1 MPYSIMIIDED
12 RNIAD
17 LIETFLI
24 NENFNVIKFVTAED
38 ALLYAQEEEV
48 DLAIVDASLPDM
60 DGFVLC
66 KKIRERYIY
75 PIIILSEND
84 AEREKITGF
93 ASGADDYI
101 TKPFKSLE
109 LVARVKAHLR
119 RYKTYIPPYAEA
131 DSGTIMRYK
140 LLKINT
146 DSFEC
151 FLGNK
156 RVDLTPTEFSIV
168 RTLLEHPGKVLSAED
183 LFREIW
189 KDEFFTKNSSSITVH
204 IRHIRKKLHDTGLK
218 PSYIKTVWGVGY
230 KI

>member
-12 RNIAD
+12 RNVAD

-38 ALLYAQEEEV
+38 ALLYVQGQEV

-168 RTLLEHPGKVLSAED
+168 RTLLEHPGKVL
-183 LFREIW
+183 R
-189 KDEFFTKNSSSITVH
+189 
-204 IRHIRKKLHDTGLK
+204 
-218 PSYIKTVWGVGY
+218 
-230 KI
+230 